1 MPSLSELQGDFAAAM
16 FAGGDAALAAHCGGS
31 PTQVAQGIAAY
42 RQSVRHNLAA
52 AVEATYPLLALIV
65 GPAFLAE
72 AARQYVLLTPSRSGD
87 LNAYG
92 DAFDRFL
99 AAYPPAA
106 ELPYLADVACL
117 EWQVQQVYAAPE
129 PAPADLASLAATP
142 PEAWASLRFVLD
154 AAHARLASPW
164 PLARI
169 WAVNQ
174 ADYADDPRVD
184 FSIGE
189 EVLIQR
195 RSGGT
200 VVELLAPGE
209 YALLEALAADQT
221 LGAAV
226 AAAQASAAAFDLP
239 TALQRFL
246 ANGVL
251 RGAVPAKEIAP

>member
-1 MPSLSELQGDFAAAM
+1 MPSLSELQRDFAATM
-16 FAGGDAALAAHCGGS
+16 FASDDGGLATHCGGT
-31 PTQVAQGIAAY
+31 PAQVAQGIAAY

-72 AARQYVLLTPSRSGD
+72 AARQYVLVTPSRSGD

-106 ELPYLADVACL
+106 ELPYLPDVARL
-117 EWQVQQVYAAPE
+117 EWRLQQVYTAPDQ
-129 PAPADLASLAATP
+129 PPADLASLAATP
-142 PEAWASLRFVLD
+142 PDQWASLCFVLD

-174 ADYADDPRVD
+174 ADYAGDQRVD
-184 FSIGE
+184 FSVGE

-195 RSGGT
+195 RSGGS

-209 YALLEALAADQT
+209 YALLEALAAGKA

-226 AAAQASAAAFDLP
+226 AAAQASATAFDLP
-239 TALQRFL
+239 AALQRFL

-251 RGAVPAKEIAP
+251 RGAMPAKEITA